1 MKAQNEKRKLEE
13 KPHVTG
19 CIWFNIKSEDEK
31 VSVYTKMI
39 RIELCMA
46 GELSSVKIEQVHNT
60 LFDAH
65 FN

>member
-1 MKAQNEKRKLEE
+1 MKAQNEKRKREE

-39 RIELCMA
+39 RIELWMA
-46 GELSSVKIEQVHNT
+46 GELSSVTIEQVHNT